1 MRPDRETSSH
11 ADIVAIDW
19 HWSGFCGIR
28 VIMKFRILSLY
39 LVLLLA
45 SSAAWAETLT
55 VVAWNLEWF
64 PGRTPQATQEAQQQH
79 MAAAQKDLKA
89 LNPDIF
95 LAEEIGD
102 WGVFSELV
110 SVVPKL
116 RVHTVSAFKNA
127 DGTIGRQQEAIA
139 SRLSANSTWSE
150 PWKKGESNPPRGLGF
165 AALTLPDGKLL
176 FVYAVHLK
184 SNSTAG
190 GQDPK
195 ENTAKREDSARQ
207 LVAHVT
213 DMEKAYKNYKVRGV
227 IIGGDFNTNQDGSQW
242 QGEKTIPTLEAA
254 GFWNC
259 WSGVKAEDRLSWRGT
274 QRLPATTFDFF
285 FIKGLQ
291 KAAAKMVIP
300 SEDASDHRPVVFK
313 LEVP

>member
-1 MRPDRETSSH
+1 
-11 ADIVAIDW
+11 
-19 HWSGFCGIR
+19 
-28 VIMKFRILSLY
+28 MKFRMLSLY
-39 LVLLLA
+39 LVLLLV

-55 VVAWNLEWF
+55 VIAWNLEWF
-64 PGRTPQATQEAQQQH
+64 PGRSPQATKEAQQQH

-116 RVHTVSAFKNA
+116 QVRTVSAFKNA
-127 DGTIGRQQEAIA
+127 DGTMGRQQVAIA
-139 SRLSANSTWSE
+139 SKLSANSTWSE
-150 PWKKGESNPPRGLGF
+150 QWKKSESNPPRGLGF
-165 AALTLPDGKLL
+165 AALTLPGGKLL

-190 GQDPK
+190 GQSAQ

-213 DMEKAYKNYKVRGV
+213 DMEKAYRNYQIRGV
-227 IIGGDFNTNQDGSQW
+227 IIGGDFNTNQDDSQW
-242 QGEKTIPTLEAA
+242 KDEKTIPTLEAA

-259 WSGVKAEDRLSWRGT
+259 WGGVKAEDRLSWKGT
-274 QRLPATTFDFF
+274 QRFPATTFDFF
-285 FIKGLQ
+285 FIKGLR
-291 KAAAKMVIP
+291 KAAASLATP

-313 LEVP
+313 LDVP

>member
-1 MRPDRETSSH
+1 
-11 ADIVAIDW
+11 
-19 HWSGFCGIR
+19 
-28 VIMKFRILSLY
+28 MKSRMLSFF
-39 LVLLLA
+39 LVLLLV

-55 VVAWNLEWF
+55 VIEWNLEWF
-64 PGRTPQATQEAQQQH
+64 PGRLPHATKEAQLQH

-102 WGVFSELV
+102 WGAFSELV

-116 RVHTVSAFKNA
+116 QVHTVSAFKNA

-139 SRLSANSTWSE
+139 SKLPANSTWSE
-150 PWKKGESNPPRGLGF
+150 QWKKGESNPPRGLGF

-184 SNSTAG
+184 SNSTSG
-190 GQDPK
+190 GQGPQ

-213 DMEKAYKNYKVRGV
+213 DMGKAYKNYQVRGV
-227 IIGGDFNTNQDGSQW
+227 IIGGDFNTNQDDPQW
-242 QGEKTIPTLEAA
+242 KEEKTIPTLETA

-259 WSGVKAEDRLSWRGT
+259 WSGVKAEDRLSWKGSERF
-274 QRLPATTFDFF
+274 PATTFDFF

-291 KAAAKMVIP
+291 KVTAKLATP

-313 LEVP
+313 LDVP